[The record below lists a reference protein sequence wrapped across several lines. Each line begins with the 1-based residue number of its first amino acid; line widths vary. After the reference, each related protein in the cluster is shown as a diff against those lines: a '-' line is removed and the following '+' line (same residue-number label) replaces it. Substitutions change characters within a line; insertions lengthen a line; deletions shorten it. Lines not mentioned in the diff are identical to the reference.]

1 MLKDNID
8 INARLNFTS
17 SHYCGTSILIIPF
30 VTEDNTGLDFWKVDI
45 LQDVSLK
52 SRRLLPLPQEYI
64 NVKKFFPEESSAK
77 RRAMGTSLLN

>member
-8 INARLNFTS
+8 INARLNFTNS
-17 SHYCGTSILIIPF
+17 YYCGTSILIIPL
-30 VTEDNTGLDFWKVDI
+30 VTEDNTDLDFWKVDI

-64 NVKKFFPEESSAK
+64 NVKKLLPEESSTK
-77 RRAMGTSLLN
+77 KQAMGTSLLN